1 MWLDRLER
9 PPLKG
14 VVRHVGYVDPDR
26 RRALYEGARLLVM
39 PSFEEGF
46 GMPVLEA
53 MSLGV
58 PVVAA
63 NRGSLPEVLGD
74 AGPLVDPEQPAELA
88 QAIGRLLWDDA
99 HAATCAA
106 RGLARA
112 RQFNWAATARR
123 VYDTYVEAIEHR
135 RCASA

>member
-1 MWLDRLER
+1 M
-9 PPLKG
+9 
-14 VVRHVGYVDPDR
+14 GYVDPDR

-53 MSLGV
+53 MSIGV

-63 NRGSLPEVLGD
+63 NRGALPEVLGD
-74 AGPLVDPEQPAELA
+74 AGPLVDPEPQALA
-88 QAIGRLLWDDA
+88 HAISRLLWDDA
-99 HAATCAA
+99 YAATCAA
-106 RGLARA
+106 KGIARA
-112 RQFNWAATARR
+112 RPFDWAVTARR
-123 VYDTYVEAIEHR
+123 VYDTYVQAIEHR